1 MKNHVLN
8 FPFISNLIL
17 QAKSTEYHGCNM
29 LGRAGKGAKDFGR
42 KWEACS
48 QGRAGGPEQPQP
60 HAQGITCHC
69 VACRGQEAT
78 SRMQLRKGLSWDGN
92 CWQKA
97 SSSES
102 AGRSGILGMGTEEVG
117 THHFCFLPSV
127 LKQKLSFLSIWK
139 FQIVWS
145 NTVSRLKIFS
155 WSSQHSP
162 NKLKRY

>member
-145 NTVSRLKIFS
+145 NTVSRLKIFLIRT
-155 WSSQHSP
+155 WSS
-162 NKLKRY
+162 LWITV